1 MTMSMSMSMQ
11 IYWSAKKILQSQ
23 SNNYAID
30 SDLLSVTLLSIVV
43 KVSKPA
49 ENQKLT
55 CRSIYCNID
64 RSVENFSYL

>member
-1 MTMSMSMSMQ
+1 MTMSMSMQ

-55 CRSIYCNID
+55 CTSIYCNID

>member
-1 MTMSMSMSMQ
+1 MTMSMSMQ

-55 CRSIYCNID
+55 CTSIYCTID

>member
-1 MTMSMSMSMQ
+1 MSMSMQ

-55 CRSIYCNID
+55 CTSIYCNID

>member
-1 MTMSMSMSMQ
+1 MSMQ

-55 CRSIYCNID
+55 CTSIYCNID